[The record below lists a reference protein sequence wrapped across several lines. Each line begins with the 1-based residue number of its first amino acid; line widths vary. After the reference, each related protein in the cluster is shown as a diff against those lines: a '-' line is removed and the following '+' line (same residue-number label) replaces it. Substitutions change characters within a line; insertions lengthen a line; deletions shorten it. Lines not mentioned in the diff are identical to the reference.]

1 MTETLGKLIRITL
14 VAAIAL
20 AGLFMAFV
28 FIASAAVAVGV
39 LFLIA
44 KVRGKP
50 FGAGELFSTLSRG
63 GFKRT
68 QGFTFRT
75 GQQTQQA
82 GNAANASTGA
92 DTTPANAH
100 RPRPAV
106 RMDRSKVTDVEARD
120 VA

>member
-1 MTETLGKLIRITL
+1 MTDTLGKLIRFTL

-20 AGLFMAFV
+20 AGLFMAFI
-28 FIASAAVAVGV
+28 FIASAAIAVGV
-39 LFLIA
+39 MFLIA

-50 FGAGELFSTLSRG
+50 FMAADLFTTLSRG
-63 GFKRT
+63 GFTRS
-68 QGFTFRT
+68 QGFTFRSG
-75 GQQTQQA
+75 GQAQSQSQEAARGGAANDA
-82 GNAANASTGA
+82 GNAR
-92 DTTPANAH
+92 

>member
-1 MTETLGKLIRITL
+1 MTDTFGKLIRITL

-20 AGLFMAFV
+20 AGLFMALVFV
-28 FIASAAVAVGV
+28 ASAAIAVGV
-39 LFLIA
+39 MFLIA

-50 FGAGELFSTLSRG
+50 FMAADLFTTLSRG
-63 GFKRT
+63 GFKRS
-68 QGFTFRT
+68 QGFSFRT
-75 GQQTQQA
+75 GGQSTAQQAARGGAANDA
-82 GNAANASTGA
+82 GNAR
-92 DTTPANAH
+92 

>member
-1 MTETLGKLIRITL
+1 MTDTLGKLIRITL

-20 AGLFMAFV
+20 AGLFMALVFV
-28 FIASAAVAVGV
+28 ASAAIAVGV
-39 LFLIA
+39 MFLIA

-50 FGAGELFSTLSRG
+50 FMAADLFTTLSRG
-63 GFKRT
+63 GFKRS

-75 GQQTQQA
+75 GGQSQSQEAARGGAAHDA
-82 GNAANASTGA
+82 GTAR
-92 DTTPANAH
+92 

-106 RMDRSKVTDVEARD
+106 SMDRSKVTDVEARD

>member
-20 AGLFMAFV
+20 AGLFMALVFV
-28 FIASAAVAVGV
+28 ASAAIAVGV
-39 LFLIA
+39 MFLIA

-50 FGAGELFSTLSRG
+50 FVAADLFTTLSRG
-63 GFKRT
+63 GFQRS

-75 GQQTQQA
+75 GAQTQSQEAARGGAANDA
-82 GNAANASTGA
+82 GNAR
-92 DTTPANAH
+92 